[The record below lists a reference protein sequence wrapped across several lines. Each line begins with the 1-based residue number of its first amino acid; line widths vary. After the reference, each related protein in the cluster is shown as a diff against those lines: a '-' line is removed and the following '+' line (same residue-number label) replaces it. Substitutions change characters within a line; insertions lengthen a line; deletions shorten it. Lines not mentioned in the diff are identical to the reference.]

1 MFKNLLLF
9 LVLTV
14 PTVMPLNAN
23 AKSAQEC
30 LATAIYHESR
40 SLAVEEQ
47 KKVGKVILNRVED
60 ERFPS
65 TVCGVVYEINVY
77 KIRNKGKIKVKRV
90 HQFSWTSSPNER
102 IREPTAYDDALSLAE
117 ELLSDGVGKDFKAL
131 FFSKPTGKQ
140 CNKKDPCHRFR

>member
-1 MFKNLLLF
+1 M
-9 LVLTV
+9 VV
-14 PTVMPLNAN
+14 PLNAN

-40 SLAVEEQ
+40 SLDVEEQ

-77 KIRNKGKIKVKRV
+77 KIKKQGKIKVKRV
-90 HQFSWTSSPNER
+90 HQFSWTSNPNKR
-102 IREPTAYDDALSLAE
+102 IREPTAYSDALSLAE
-117 ELLSDGVGKDFKAL
+117 ELLSDGVGEDFKAL
-131 FFSKPTGKQ
+131 FFSKPAGKR
-140 CNKKDPCHRFR
+140 CNKRDPCHRFR